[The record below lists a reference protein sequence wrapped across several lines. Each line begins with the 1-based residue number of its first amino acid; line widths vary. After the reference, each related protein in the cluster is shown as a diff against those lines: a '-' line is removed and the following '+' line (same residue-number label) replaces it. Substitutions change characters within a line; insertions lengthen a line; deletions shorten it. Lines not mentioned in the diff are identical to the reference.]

1 MKYQDLY
8 LIFKEAFKEG
18 GDFFK
23 AKGGEN
29 NLEPNDSEM
38 IHVYFCLVVSPY
50 AYELLKKNDE
60 AKLRRL
66 FAFFE
71 NMANDS
77 DVEIQGVLQFSVLEN
92 ITTESKEIYKAAQ
105 KYIGPQIKTF
115 VNQVATYM
123 DIEPMK

>member
-8 LIFKEAFKEG
+8 LTFKETFKED

-23 AKGGEN
+23 SMEEEN
-29 NLEPNDSEM
+29 KLEPNDSEM
-38 IHVYFCLVVSPY
+38 VHVYFCLVVSPY
-50 AYELLKKNDE
+50 AYDLLKKNNE
-60 AKLRRL
+60 TKLRKL

-71 NMANDS
+71 DMANDPN
-77 DVEIQGVLQFSVLEN
+77 VEVQGVLQFSVLEN

-105 KYIGPQIKTF
+105 KYIGPETKTF